1 MKLLARA
8 LLWLATIWSAVWFGG
23 QVFNALMVVPHF
35 SRNAPDSLVAWGE
48 MRFDNLAD
56 FFVIFAPLWT
66 FVALLIVAAVAK
78 DHPARRWIIFAAVCA
93 LLSLMSL
100 LGWMVPTISRLVQPD
115 HGGFDSATVATTPS
129 VDSGE
134 LDQDRDRFPH
144 FFCSDACA
152 HRVAARVAR
161 TACDVRDAAAA
172 RRERNIK
179 AKGAFVSESAP
190 HI

>member
-1 MKLLARA
+1 MKFLSRV

-35 SRNAPDSLVAWGE
+35 SRNAPDSLTAWGE

-66 FVALLIVAAVAK
+66 FILLLIAARLGK

-93 LLSLMSL
+93 LVSLMGL

-115 HGGFDSATVATTPS
+115 HGGLDSATVVIQLHQWTMANWIRIGVDFLTFLGTTRALTASRRVIQGPLGMS
-129 VDSGE
+129 ETRLPPGDKE
-134 LDQDRDRFPH
+134 L
-144 FFCSDACA
+144 
-152 HRVAARVAR
+152 
-161 TACDVRDAAAA
+161 
-172 RRERNIK
+172 
-179 AKGAFVSESAP
+179 
-190 HI
+190 

>member
-1 MKLLARA
+1 MKFLSRV

-35 SRNAPDSLVAWGE
+35 SRNAPDSLTAWGE

-66 FVALLIVAAVAK
+66 FILLLIAARLGK

-93 LLSLMSL
+93 LVSLMGL

-115 HGGFDSATVATTPS
+115 HGGLDSATVVIQLHQWTMANWIRIGVDFLTFLGTTRALTASRRVIQGPLGMS
-129 VDSGE
+129 ETRRPPGDKE
-134 LDQDRDRFPH
+134 L
-144 FFCSDACA
+144 
-152 HRVAARVAR
+152 
-161 TACDVRDAAAA
+161 
-172 RRERNIK
+172 
-179 AKGAFVSESAP
+179 
-190 HI
+190 